1 MVDEASAKALA
12 TGNTMARQATLRVS
26 RPLDS
31 AEDTIALIGNRIRD
45 LRTMKSMPLR
55 ALAESTGLSMSMLSL
70 VERGKTSPSIGTLI
84 AICSALDV
92 HMGDL
97 LAPAKLVP
105 VEPVSR
111 VADQPVLQ
119 TKDGVERRILRDDR
133 LNGVEIAIN
142 QYAPRTGS
150 APVPVHHEGYEYG
163 ILLDGE
169 LTVEL
174 DGKLHKLKSG
184 DLISYDSARNH
195 RIWNYAGRKARALWI
210 NLRRP
215 L

>member
-1 MVDEASAKALA
+1 MAK
-12 TGNTMARQATLRVS
+12 QATVRKVAQG
-26 RPLDS
+26 DS
-31 AEDTIALIGNRIRD
+31 AEDTIARIGTRIRD
-45 LRTMKSMPLR
+45 LRKMKAMPLR
-55 ALAESTGLSMSMLSL
+55 TLAESTGLSMSMLSL

-97 LAPAKLVP
+97 LAPAHLVP
-105 VEPVSR
+105 VDPVSR
-111 VADQPVLQ
+111 AADQTVVQ
-119 TKDGVERRILRDDR
+119 TREGVERRILRDDR

-142 QYAPRTGS
+142 QYAPGTGS
-150 APVPVHHEGYEYG
+150 APVPVHHDGYEYG
-163 ILLDGE
+163 ILIDGE

-174 DGKLHKLKSG
+174 DGKTHKLKSG

-195 RIWNYAGRKARALWI
+195 RIWNFSGRRARALWV

-215 L
+215 